1 MPSYKAPLDDI
12 RFLLHEVHDVSQLAA
27 LPGLEEATPDV
38 IDAVLAEGAA
48 ICETVLFPLNQTGDA
63 EGCHWE
69 NGEVRTPAGFKDA
82 YRQYSTGGWTGLAA
96 SPEFGGQGLPESVRF
111 VMEELLCSANLSF
124 SMYPGLSHG
133 AVSALTSHGSQELKE
148 RYLPKLIDGSWAGT
162 MCLTESQ
169 AGTDLGIIT
178 TKAVASGDGAYSIT
192 GQKIFISA
200 GEHDLTENIV
210 HLVLAKLPDAPAG
223 TRGIS
228 LFLVPKFLPTE
239 DMKPGTR
246 NTVSCGSIEHKM
258 GIKGSATCVLNFDGA
273 TGWMVGEPN
282 NGMRAMFVMMN
293 GARLAVGMQG
303 LGLAEVAY
311 QNALAYAKERL
322 QGRALTGAKFTGQ
335 VADPIIVHPDVRKG
349 LLRQK
354 ALNEGMRSLAS
365 WIGIQIDVE
374 HRHPDAARREEASDM
389 VALMTPVIK
398 AFFTDVGF
406 ENTNLALQT
415 LGGHGYVREYGIEQ
429 YVRDARI
436 APIYEGTNAVQALDL
451 VGRKL
456 PMEGGRLIRR
466 FFEFVRKDVDEMTAA
481 GEVRAEFAK
490 ALAAALYSLQKAT
503 AMLAE
508 RGFGNPNEAGAAATD
523 YLRLMGYVAVGWQ
536 WLKMTNAALVGLAGE
551 GSEKMLYEAKI
562 KTARFFFSRI
572 LPETSTLFAAIMS
585 GAAPVMAHGT
595 EEF

>member
-12 RFLLHEVHDVSQLAA
+12 RFLLHEVHNVSQLAQ

-38 IDAVLAEGAA
+38 IDAVLTEGAA
-48 ICETVLFPLNQTGDA
+48 ICETVLFPLNQTGDL
-63 EGCHWE
+63 EGCRWE
-69 NGEVRTPAGFKDA
+69 NGEVSTPSGFKDA
-82 YRQYSTGGWTGLAA
+82 YQQYSGGGWTGIAA

-133 AVSALTSHGSQELKE
+133 AVSALMSHGSQELKV

-162 MCLTESQ
+162 MCLTEAQ

-200 GEHDLTENIV
+200 GEHDLTENIL
-210 HLVLAKLPDAPAG
+210 HLVLARLPDAPAG

-239 DMKPGTR
+239 DLKPGTR
-246 NTVSCGSIEHKM
+246 NSVSCGSIEHKM

-273 TGWMVGEPN
+273 TGWIVGEPN

-322 QGRALTGAKFTGQ
+322 QGRALTGAKYPSQ

-354 ALNEGMRSLAS
+354 ALNEGMRSLAC
-365 WIGIQIDVE
+365 WVGILIDVE
-374 HRHPDAARREEASDM
+374 HRHPDPARREEASDM

-398 AFFTDVGF
+398 AFFTDIGF
-406 ENTNLALQT
+406 DNTNLALQT

-466 FFEFVRKDVDEMTAA
+466 FFELVRKDVDEMMAA
-481 GEVRAEFAK
+481 GEVQAEFGK
-490 ALAAALYSLQKAT
+490 SLGAALYSLQKAT
-503 AMLAE
+503 SMLAE
-508 RGFGNPNEAGAAATD
+508 RAFGNPNEAGAAATD
-523 YLRLMGYVAVGWQ
+523 YLKLMGYVAVGWQ
-536 WLKMTNAALVGLAGE
+536 WLKMTNAAFTGLATQQNGQ
-551 GSEKMLYEAKI
+551 KLYEAKI